1 MAAINPNYTRYSN
14 YNTNAGI
21 EAVRFAATSAVL
33 EVELNE
39 AQDAANDKLRKTIKL
54 LCTDGLSV
62 LNTMT
67 YSGGTFTIANCNALL
82 QGILLYIS
90 SLSISAASGD
100 NIYLDTWV
108 DMVGPSGTLYQY
120 GNTQG
125 STVPNYLIEASVGV
139 ETSARQVRR
148 YTLSKTT
155 GTAGHT
161 YLLLAQIASGVLS
174 VKTSL
179 IKSNFQ
185 AVQSKTEQIFT
196 ATAGQTLFT
205 LTAGTYVPGKGQLD
219 IFLNG
224 IRQPRASFTETST
237 TSFTLKATNIT
248 AGIEVAA
255 VFG

>member
-1 MAAINPNYTRYSN
+1 MALNPNYTRYSN

-39 AQDAANDKLRKTIKL
+39 MQDVSNDKLRKTISL
-54 LCTDGLSV
+54 LCTDGLSS
-62 LNTMT
+62 LSTMN
-67 YSGGTFTIANCNALL
+67 YSGGNFTITNCSALL

-90 SLSISAASGD
+90 SLTIAAVSGD

-108 DMVGPSGTLYQY
+108 DMVGPTGTLYQH

-125 STVPNYLIEASVGV
+125 STVPNYMIEASVGI

-148 YTLSKTT
+148 YSLSKTNA
-155 GTAGHT
+155 TAGHA
-161 YLLLAQIASGVLS
+161 YLYLAQIVTGVLTPR
-174 VKTSL
+174 TSL
-179 IKSNFQ
+179 IKSKFE
-185 AVQSKTEQIFT
+185 AVQTKTEQLFT

-205 LTAGTYVPGKGQLD
+205 LAAGTYTPGKGQLD

-224 IRQPRASFTETST
+224 IRQPRSSFTETSS
-237 TSFTLKATNIT
+237 TSFTLKASNIS
-248 AGIEVAA
+248 AGVEVAA